1 MAQYLLM
8 LRDNGPRTF
17 EGMSPEQMQKSL
29 QRYRTWS
36 DGLRQRGKL
45 AGGAKLTNR
54 DGRVMRRNSSS
65 VAVTDGPFAEA
76 KEIIGGYFIVQAN
89 SYDEAVGLAKDCPH
103 LDFGTIEVREI
114 EITA

>member
-1 MAQYLLM
+1 
-8 LRDNGPRTF
+8 
-17 EGMSPEQMQKSL
+17 
-29 QRYRTWS
+29 
-36 DGLRQRGKL
+36 
-45 AGGAKLTNR
+45 
-54 DGRVMRRNSSS
+54 MRRNSSS
-65 VAVTDGPFAEA
+65 VAITDGPFAEA